1 MARVLRIAT
10 RKSPLAL
17 WQAEHV
23 KAALGELY
31 PELTI
36 QLLPMSTRGDE
47 ILEHHAGRLVHEED
61 EAASC
66 LKFAEQP

>member
-1 MARVLRIAT
+1 MARALRIAT

-31 PELTI
+31 PELLFSDDPGESKRVTLHPAI
-36 QLLPMSTRGDE
+36 LWKLLNVRAHLAKGKT
-47 ILEHHAGRLVHEED
+47 
-61 EAASC
+61 
-66 LKFAEQP
+66 